1 MADDKMRN
9 DDDLQRNM
17 GSGAKDQDYGQE
29 SPGRTGQGGK
39 QGGQHAGGYGGS
51 QQKSNY
57 GSGQNER
64 DMEDDDLGAG
74 NAQSGGQNRGG
85 QKR

>member
-1 MADDKMRN
+1 DDDK
-9 DDDLQRNM
+9 QRNM
-17 GSGAKDQDYGQE
+17 GGAKDQDLGREAPGRQHGGQE
-29 SPGRTGQGGK
+29 
-39 QGGQHAGGYGGS
+39 AGGRGD

-74 NAQSGGQNRGG
+74 KAQTGEQGRGGQNR
-85 QKR
+85 